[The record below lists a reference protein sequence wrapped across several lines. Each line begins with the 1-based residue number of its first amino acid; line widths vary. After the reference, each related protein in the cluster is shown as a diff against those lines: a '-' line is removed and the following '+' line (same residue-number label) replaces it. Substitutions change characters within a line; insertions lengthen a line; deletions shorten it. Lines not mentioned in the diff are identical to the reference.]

1 MKDIRIVFHYLY
13 VDVQCSNTFVDDKT
27 LYDYY
32 LNKLLS
38 LGSIKIKKI
47 RSFYFI
53 FFLQYSIF
61 LHVDLNFL
69 TSIFFPP
76 LQRTHFNI
84 VWKAVLPEILS
95 IFVWESPCFS
105 LIWRNNFGG
114 YKFLGWWVF
123 LFLFLSQ
130 YFILFYSLLTCMISE
145 EKLEVSIEITLS
157 SEILPLAVSSILIKL
172 FFILLVFLISK
183 IYQYFQSLFRITIS
197 LFTIS
202 ICFAGCLLYP
212 LESWAS

>member
-105 LIWRNNFGG
+105 FIWRVQISRLVGF
-114 YKFLGWWVF
+114 FVF
-123 LFLFLSQ
+123 VSLSIF
-130 YFILFYSLLTCMISE
+130 YIIL
-145 EKLEVSIEITLS
+145 LS
-157 SEILPLAVSSILIKL
+157 SHLHDFWGEAGGFYWDNFELRDSSFSCIQYTNKAILHLVS
-172 FFILLVFLISK
+172 VFD
-183 IYQYFQSLFRITIS
+183 F
-197 LFTIS
+197 
-202 ICFAGCLLYP
+202 
-212 LESWAS
+212 

>member
-1 MKDIRIVFHYLY
+1 MKEISDKLNFIGYIFLVIPKKSLPYPRSCRFSLVLFSKSFKFLFYMQAYDRVNFLKDIRIVFHYLY

-84 VWKAVLPEILS
+84 V
-95 IFVWESPCFS
+95 
-105 LIWRNNFGG
+105 
-114 YKFLGWWVF
+114 
-123 LFLFLSQ
+123 
-130 YFILFYSLLTCMISE
+130 
-145 EKLEVSIEITLS
+145 
-157 SEILPLAVSSILIKL
+157 
-172 FFILLVFLISK
+172 
-183 IYQYFQSLFRITIS
+183 
-197 LFTIS
+197 
-202 ICFAGCLLYP
+202 
-212 LESWAS
+212 

>member
-105 LIWRNNFGG
+105 FIWRVQISRLVG
-114 YKFLGWWVF
+114 F